1 MASESFIIDVPQAV
15 LDDLNE
21 RLDDTRWPDEIPG
34 SGWDYGSNLAYIQEL
49 VAYWRTRFDWRAQ
62 ERLLNAMPQFKADVD
77 GLSIHFVHQR
87 GKGPNPFPLIMI
99 HGWPG
104 SFFEMYKV
112 LGPLT
117 DPAAHGGDPAD
128 AFDLVVPSLPGYGF
142 SGQPRERGMHTGRIA
157 GLFAKLMSEE
167 LGYRRFGSQGGDW
180 GASVTTFLG
189 ARHADVVAGIHLN
202 MVISGRGAASESE
215 RTEEEKRWL
224 KEFEAFRAEE
234 MGYATIQG
242 TKPQTLSYGLNDSPA
257 GLCAWIVEKFRRWS
271 DCDGDVERSFTK
283 DELLTNVMIYWV
295 TQTIGSSV
303 RLYYESFH
311 AQGQGL
317 GSERVEVPTGVAVFP
332 KEIVRPPRS
341 TVERAY
347 NLQRWTEMPAGGHFA
362 ALEEPEAL
370 VEDIRAFFRPLRG

>member
-87 GKGPNPFPLIMI
+87 GKGPDPFPLIMI

-128 AFDLVVPSLPGYGF
+128 AFDMVVPSLPGYGF
-142 SGQPRERGMHTGRIA
+142 SGQPRERGMDTGRIA

-317 GSERVEVPTGVAVFP
+317 GSGRVEVPTGVAVFP
-332 KEIVRPPRS
+332 KEIVKPPRV

>member
-1 MASESFIIDVPQAV
+1 MAVQPFKIDVPQPV
-15 LDDLNE
+15 LDDLNA
-21 RLDDTRWPDEIPG
+21 RLAATRWPDDIPG
-34 SGWDYGSNLAYIQEL
+34 SGWDYGSDLAYMKEL
-49 VAYWRTRFDWRAQ
+49 VEYWRTRFDWRAQ
-62 ERLLNAMPQFKADVD
+62 ERLLNAMPQFQADVD
-77 GLSIHFVHQR
+77 GLRIHFVHQR
-87 GKGPNPFPLIMI
+87 GAGPNPFPLIMV

-117 DPAAHGGDPAD
+117 DPAAHGGDPGD
-128 AFDLVVPSLPGYGF
+128 AFDLIVPSLPGYGF
-142 SGQPRERGMHTGRIA
+142 SGQPRERGVHPARIA
-157 GLFAKLMSEE
+157 DLFARLMTEA
-167 LGYRRFGSQGGDW
+167 LGYRRFGAQGGDW

-189 ARHADVVAGIHLN
+189 AKHADVVAGIHLN
-202 MVISGRGAASESE
+202 MVLTGRGGPEGE

-234 MGYATIQG
+234 MGYAMIQG

-271 DCDGDVERSFTK
+271 DCEGEVERKFTR

-317 GSERVEVPTGVAVFP
+317 SGQRVEVPTGVAVFP
-332 KEIVRPPRS
+332 KEIVRPPRAM
-341 TVERAY
+341 VERGY

-362 ALEEPEAL
+362 AMEEPEAL
-370 VEDIRAFFRPLRG
+370 VEEIRAFFRPLRG